1 MDYAQQ
7 FRGTSCFCDRHY
19 FRGIHSEAHGR
30 STQRLYK
37 EISFPLKRAGLRVA
51 AVLIVAMMLAA
62 TTSVDATWAQ
72 GNSGAGR
79 AAGSGV
85 ALGIVRGTVTDPSGA
100 GVAGATVTAVPAT
113 GESASATT
121 NAQGAYEIR
130 GLAPGAYEIKASA
143 ASFQDHS
150 QQNVTITAGAAQSV
164 DISLELAVERQQ
176 IQVSGSAPN
185 LEVSPDKNAG
195 AVEIK
200 GNDLD
205 ALSDDPDQLAQD
217 LQNLAGPAAGPNG
230 GQTFVNGFTSGQLPP
245 KSSIREI
252 RVNKN
257 PFSSEFDQPGFG
269 RIEILTKPGTSQ
281 LHGDA
286 FASGSDQALNT
297 WNPFVPVSQ
306 HLGYYSVQGGG
317 DLSGS
322 LNKKTSFSL
331 SYYRR
336 FINQLELGAIQD
348 PNTFETTPGALSVLN
363 PRTRS
368 SYGGNVD
375 YQLTPNNTLTAYY
388 QYWRNDEKND
398 GISQYSLPEQAYNSI
413 SYEHQ
418 IQITDSQ
425 ILSPSVANETRFQY
439 LRDHSENMPL
449 SLAFAYSAP
458 GTVNGGGNTAGHTRD
473 TLNRLELQNYTT
485 MVKGRH
491 TMRFGARLRN
501 ATDSN
506 DSLANG
512 NGSFAFA
519 SAAAYQGALQAA
531 KQGTAVP
538 AADYPIAFTLGAG
551 APHESA
557 NLFDGGI
564 FAQDDFQWRRN
575 ITFSAGFRFETQT
588 GSPDAADYAPR
599 LAVAWGIG
607 KTKTDTPRSVVR
619 AGWGI
624 FYNRFPMGNLLNS
637 ERFDGVTQ
645 VTYSVLNPNF
655 FPTIPTPAAL
665 AGSSSLPTVYKIAPT
680 LHSPYTMQ
688 TALTL
693 EQQVF
698 HGMSLTL
705 NYVNTRGVHQFYS
718 ANVNTPL
725 PGTFDANNP
734 AAAAYPFGYSAGYIN
749 QYLSGGI
756 FRQNQLVVNFN
767 GKVGKHLSLWSY
779 YALNY
784 ASGTTGGLLS
794 DYYNPGLDYGRA
806 GFDIRHRA
814 NVGGSITVKYGFEIS
829 PYISFVSGQ
838 PFNITSGNNLFGTS
852 AGAGG
857 SRPSFTNLPIGTPG
871 VYATPW
877 GNVFD
882 GLPAA
887 GETTIPINLG
897 TGPSQFIANMGLS
910 KAFAFGPP
918 REAASSSGAA
928 GASGPTATPSGGAAK
943 KAPGRY
949 TMRLGIYSR
958 NIFNQRNYANPVG
971 VVSSNSFLKSVSLMN
986 QGPAN
991 RQVYL
996 NASFNF

>member
-1 MDYAQQ
+1 MA
-7 FRGTSCFCDRHY
+7 T
-19 FRGIHSEAHGR
+19 GIAMATALFVGM
-30 STQRLYK
+30 
-37 EISFPLKRAGLRVA
+37 IFPGA
-51 AVLIVAMMLAA
+51 I
-62 TTSVDATWAQ
+62 WAQ
-72 GNSGAGR
+72 GNGGATR
-79 AAGSGV
+79 TAASGSG
-85 ALGIVRGTVTDPSGA
+85 IIRGTVTDPSGA
-100 GVAGATVTAVPAT
+100 GVAGAAVTAVSAA

-143 ASFQDHS
+143 ASFQDYN
-150 QQNVTITAGAAQSV
+150 QQNVAITAGAAQSV

-297 WNPFVPVSQ
+297 WNRFLQPNQ
-306 HLGYYSVQGGG
+306 HIPYYSVQGGG

-322 LNKKTSFSL
+322 LNQKTSFSL

-348 PNTFETTPGALSVLN
+348 PNTFKTTPGALSVLN

-368 SYGGNVD
+368 SYGGNMD

-388 QYWRNDEKND
+388 QYWRNDEKNN
-398 GISQYSLPEQAYNSI
+398 GIGQYSLPEQAFNAI

-418 IQITDSQ
+418 FQITDSQ
-425 ILSPSVANETRFQY
+425 ILSQSVANETRLQY
-439 LRDHSENMPL
+439 LRDYSENTPL

-458 GTVNGGGNTAGHTRD
+458 ATVNGGGNTSGHTRD
-473 TLNRLELQNYTT
+473 TQNRFELQNYTT
-485 MVKGRH
+485 MVKGRQ

-506 DSLANG
+506 DSLANA
-512 NGSFAFA
+512 NGSFSFENT
-519 SAAAYQGALQAA
+519 AAYQGALLAV
-531 KQGTAVP
+531 KQGVAVP
-538 AADYPIAFTLGAG
+538 VGDYPIAFTLGTGTAH
-551 APHESA
+551 ASA
-557 NLFDGGI
+557 NIFDAGI
-564 FAQDDFQWRRN
+564 FFQDDFQWRPN
-575 ITFSAGFRFETQT
+575 ITFSTGLRVETQT
-588 GSPDAADYAPR
+588 GTPDHMDYAPR
-599 LAVAWGIG
+599 FALAWGIG
-607 KTKTDTPRSVVR
+607 KTKTNSPRSVLR
-619 AGWGI
+619 AGWGM
-624 FYNRFPMGNLLNS
+624 FYNRFPLGNLLSS

-645 VTYSVLNPNF
+645 VAYSVNKPTF

-665 AGSSSLPTVYKIAPT
+665 ASFSSVPTVSRIAPG
-680 LHSPYTMQ
+680 LRSPYTMQ
-688 TALTL
+688 TAITL

-718 ANVNTPL
+718 ANINTPL
-725 PGTFDANNP
+725 PGTFDPNSQTPTAG
-734 AAAAYPFGYSAGYIN
+734 ATYPFGYSAGYIN
-749 QYLSGGI
+749 EYLSGGI

-767 GKVGKHLSLWSY
+767 GKAGKYVSLWSY
-779 YALNY
+779 YTLNY
-784 ASGTTGGLLS
+784 SSGTTGGLLS
-794 DYYNPGLDYGRA
+794 NYYNPALDYGRA
-806 GFDIRHRA
+806 GFDVRHRA
-814 NVGGSITVKYGFEIS
+814 FVGGSITLKYGFEIS
-829 PYISFVSGQ
+829 PYIAMSSGQ
-838 PFNITSGNNLFGTS
+838 PFNITSGKNLFGTT

-857 SRPSFTNLPIGTPG
+857 SRPSFTTLALGTKD
-871 VYATPW
+871 VYPTPW
-877 GNVFD
+877 GNVYD
-882 GLPAA
+882 GLPVP
-887 GETTIPINLG
+887 GQRTIPINLG
-897 TGPSQFIANMGLS
+897 TGPSQFVANVGLS

-918 REAASSSGAA
+918 REAASGSGAA
-928 GASGPTATPSGGAAK
+928 SASTPTSTVAAPAGGAAK

-949 TMRLGIYSR
+949 SMRLGIYAR
-958 NIFNQRNYANPVG
+958 NVFNQTNYGTPVG
-971 VVSSNSFLKSVSLMN
+971 AVGSSSFLQSLTLAN